1 MTLTRPKLMKTAP
14 STSAVFLHVFLREVA
29 CKGPK
34 HEGGD
39 QRQGRSG
46 GQARVRM

>member
-34 HEGGD
+34 
-39 QRQGRSG
+39 
-46 GQARVRM
+46 A